1 MQYKHYTVY
10 ASKGNCLKGSTPQN
24 RGRTHTGP
32 VNSKEQNSSFSQIT
46 WKSIGIGDLGLKAH
60 LDPVPDT
67 VREGEV
73 VSHGF
78 GALFL
83 DV

>member
-1 MQYKHYTVY
+1 MQVKET
-10 ASKGNCLKGSTPQN
+10 AWKALLLKIEVE
-24 RGRTHTGP
+24 HILDL
-32 VNSKEQNSSFSQIT
+32 NSKEQNSSFSQIT
-46 WKSIGIGDLGLKAH
+46 WKSISIGDLGLEAH

-73 VSHGF
+73 VGHCF